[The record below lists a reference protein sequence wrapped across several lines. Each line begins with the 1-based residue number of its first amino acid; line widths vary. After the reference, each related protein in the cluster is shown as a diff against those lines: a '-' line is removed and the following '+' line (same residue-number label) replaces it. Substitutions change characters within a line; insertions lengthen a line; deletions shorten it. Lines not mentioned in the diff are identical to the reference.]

1 MGPWELYLLFFLVAL
16 VYSSVG
22 FGGGSSYLALL
33 ALFGV
38 DVLVMRSTSLLCNI
52 TVVTGSVFIFYK
64 AGFLNLR
71 KALPLVLASMPMAFL
86 GGYVPVN
93 KDTFKLIL
101 GATLVLAGVMTWF
114 SPKLRQ
120 LDLGSGSSPRQ
131 SNAINAAMGGGIGFL
146 SGMVGI
152 GGGIFLAPL
161 LYLTKWDRPKV
172 IAATSSFFI
181 LVNSVFGLG
190 GQMSSPQF
198 RMDWS
203 FALPLM
209 LCVLAGGQI
218 GVRLATR
225 KFPSVYIRKA
235 TALLVLY
242 VGLRLLFL

>member
-101 GATLVLAGVMTWF
+101 GATLV
-114 SPKLRQ
+114 R
-120 LDLGSGSSPRQ
+120 PRGLQ
-131 SNAINAAMGGGIGFL
+131 NQ
-146 SGMVGI
+146 
-152 GGGIFLAPL
+152 APAPGND
-161 LYLTKWDRPKV
+161 KDK
-172 IAATSSFFI
+172 
-181 LVNSVFGLG
+181 
-190 GQMSSPQF
+190 
-198 RMDWS
+198 
-203 FALPLM
+203 
-209 LCVLAGGQI
+209 
-218 GVRLATR
+218 
-225 KFPSVYIRKA
+225 
-235 TALLVLY
+235 
-242 VGLRLLFL
+242 